1 MRAVILIAVCLAG
14 HSDAAD
20 LEASSGLELSTAAQ
34 TREASLEAEWGGL
47 LDPETKVVKYKTP
60 VQRVVF
66 LLKKMKAELEAEQAK
81 EAELY
86 DKMVCWCQTNDKEK
100 TKAVDD
106 EDTRISELEAEI
118 EQRTVLSGKLLV
130 LIDKLKAEITSM
142 VAKKEKSLTIR
153 EGEAAEFKTNE
164 AALVKAIAQLKNAI
178 IVPSRNF
185 PEGSLLQGNSA
196 VVTALR
202 TVLRDVAVRYDMMQ
216 GDDLSAGGRNLLSQR
231 LEMAFVSMH
240 AETNRASQ
248 GELAAQ
254 GIERSI
260 LGALDAR
267 GAADVSKLP
276 LKYAERY
283 LASQAERLEAKAGT
297 TLLQQPSANAGSYS
311 AGSGVILGI
320 LKQMKEDFEKELGDI
335 TGAESKAIVEYKSF
349 YAELIHSL
357 EVAKRKLDEL
367 QGQYYENKKLL
378 SDAKGLLKLLRV
390 QRGKDVEFLRNLR
403 LICQDLDHQWMLRTK
418 ARMAE
423 IKGVAEALAILTEDD
438 NRELMTKTVTLLE
451 EESTAGAR
459 ARANAAM
466 ALRRAAQSPDFEMDD
481 LLSAWK
487 GRSARRPAL
496 ASVSG
501 PRAQLSTLA
510 VSVELDAFTKVKAAM
525 DKLIAELQAEQK
537 EEVELKLFCE
547 EEFDTNEKMTYKGE
561 EKKKDLEAEI
571 ESLAA
576 LIKKLTEEQE
586 AAEARIVE
594 AKKEMKWASEDRE
607 LENAEYQ
614 QSVADQRAT
623 QVILKKALDKLAAVY
638 KTQKRGNAAA
648 LSQQTPPVQFA
659 PMKQHGGSSVVMG
672 LIEQIIED
680 SKKTEAAEVASEK
693 EAQASYETFITN
705 TNEEIAG
712 LTSMII
718 QKSKAVEGAKLDTQT
733 AQGDLA
739 STQAEL
745 ESLAAT
751 KADLHDQCDF
761 VVKNFDIRQKARLNE
776 IEAIQEA
783 KAILSGAK

>member
-1 MRAVILIAVCLAG
+1 
-14 HSDAAD
+14 
-20 LEASSGLELSTAAQ
+20 
-34 TREASLEAEWGGL
+34 
-47 LDPETKVVKYKTP
+47 
-60 VQRVVF
+60 
-66 LLKKMKAELEAEQAK
+66 
-81 EAELY
+81 
-86 DKMVCWCQTNDKEK
+86 
-100 TKAVDD
+100 
-106 EDTRISELEAEI
+106 
-118 EQRTVLSGKLLV
+118 
-130 LIDKLKAEITSM
+130 
-142 VAKKEKSLTIR
+142 
-153 EGEAAEFKTNE
+153 
-164 AALVKAIAQLKNAI
+164 
-178 IVPSRNF
+178 
-185 PEGSLLQGNSA
+185 
-196 VVTALR
+196 
-202 TVLRDVAVRYDMMQ
+202 
-216 GDDLSAGGRNLLSQR
+216 
-231 LEMAFVSMH
+231 
-240 AETNRASQ
+240 
-248 GELAAQ
+248 
-254 GIERSI
+254 
-260 LGALDAR
+260 
-267 GAADVSKLP
+267 
-276 LKYAERY
+276 
-283 LASQAERLEAKAGT
+283 
-297 TLLQQPSANAGSYS
+297 
-311 AGSGVILGI
+311 
-320 LKQMKEDFEKELGDI
+320 
-335 TGAESKAIVEYKSF
+335 
-349 YAELIHSL
+349 
-357 EVAKRKLDEL
+357 
-367 QGQYYENKKLL
+367 
-378 SDAKGLLKLLRV
+378 
-390 QRGKDVEFLRNLR
+390 
-403 LICQDLDHQWMLRTK
+403 
-418 ARMAE
+418 
-423 IKGVAEALAILTEDD
+423 
-438 NRELMTKTVTLLE
+438 
-451 EESTAGAR
+451 
-459 ARANAAM
+459 
-466 ALRRAAQSPDFEMDD
+466 
-481 LLSAWK
+481 
-487 GRSARRPAL
+487 L

-718 QKSKAVEGAKLDTQT
+718 QKSKSVEGAKLDTQT